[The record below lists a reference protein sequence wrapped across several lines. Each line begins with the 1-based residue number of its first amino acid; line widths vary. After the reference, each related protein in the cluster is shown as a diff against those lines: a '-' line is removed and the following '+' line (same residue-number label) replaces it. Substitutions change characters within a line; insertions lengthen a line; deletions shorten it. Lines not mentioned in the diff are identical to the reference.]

1 MTAKGLILPFG
12 ISLESADEACFTFTV
27 IFVQNNSD
35 TGSVSGGT
43 HKNTSHHQREYTC
56 FELGFRGNQK
66 CAQLSIPAQTI
77 YELWY

>member
-12 ISLESADEACFTFTV
+12 FSLESVDEACFTFTV
-27 IFVQNNSD
+27 LFVQKNSD

-43 HKNTSHHQREYTC
+43 HKNTSHHLREYT